1 MPSWLPICRN
11 RVGRKRGSLGQPDLS
26 PPMAVCLGAAL
37 PLLGTQNDVP
47 MVAYSVFNER
57 KRDYGSIPTSS
68 KFAYAGVVPARTHP
82 MGLVLPK
89 LSLYKSVHFSGKTTG
104 LITKNFGAL

>member
-1 MPSWLPICRN
+1 
-11 RVGRKRGSLGQPDLS
+11 
-26 PPMAVCLGAAL
+26 MAVCLGAAL

-57 KRDYGSIPTSS
+57 KETTAVYRQVHSLRMP
-68 KFAYAGVVPARTHP
+68 GVVPARTHP

-89 LSLYKSVHFSGKTTG
+89 MSLYKSVHFSGKTTG
-104 LITKNFGAL
+104 LLTKNFQNIF